1 MIKEFMSVKKLP
13 KNPSLLLIESK
24 GFKWLIV
31 VNVETE
37 EMVPIVQLPSK
48 RAMKFHI
55 LDVAAILFGSISNSD
70 KRLNAVG

>member
-31 VNVETE
+31 VNVETRENRRDGADSAVALE
-37 EMVPIVQLPSK
+37 ESHEVPYP
-48 RAMKFHI
+48 
-55 LDVAAILFGSISNSD
+55 
-70 KRLNAVG
+70 